1 MKNCSFGARLSVLS
15 LALAAIFSARAELL
29 ANLPETV
36 VTASRFAES
45 ASALPHAVSVI
56 TSAQIQASGASTVN
70 EAIMKLLGVP
80 GRLDTSGG
88 GNYTLDLRGF
98 GGTADRNQVVIVDGR
113 RLKADD
119 LSATNLSIV
128 PIETVERIEVM
139 RGTGAVQYGEG
150 ATGGVIVV
158 TTKAGKGVDRRN
170 AATVGASTGS
180 FATREAHASAVLAS
194 GGFSVDVA
202 GKDVRSNGH
211 RDNFAS
217 TSNNLASTVQWSNDW
232 LRLGAQSGRHM
243 VQSGWPGSLTAA
255 QYASDPT
262 QASSL
267 LNFGSVKSENTGV
280 FAEAILDA
288 WQLGAD
294 ANERT
299 ERIRNFWSG
308 AYGSD
313 VAASSINLRARYE
326 ARGDGLANAV
336 AFGMDNGKWASTSTS
351 GTISDSHST
360 ALYVTDD
367 LTLLSTGTRFSAG
380 LRGDLINKQRSSS
393 TLKLEER
400 PTAWQLGVSQVLG
413 QAITAYGH
421 VGTSY
426 RLATADEFTFTQP
439 GVILQTQTSRDVEM
453 GVRWVREANKVE
465 LRWYRN
471 DLSNELGYDPVVVN
485 TNSWT
490 GKGANVNF
498 DPTRRQG
505 LELEAKHQV
514 VDALDVRATVAVRD
528 AKFTAGA
535 YAGNDIAL
543 VPRQTVA
550 LGANWRPMSGHAVDV
565 GVNWVSSQSPTF
577 DNQCSM
583 PAYSTVDARYAYTA
597 GKLELAIGVKN
608 LGDVK
613 YYTLAYDCTAGVTT
627 SIYPEAGRSVTASAQ
642 LRF

>member
-1 MKNCSFGARLSVLS
+1 MKNWSFGARLSVLS
-15 LALAAIFSARAELL
+15 LALAAIFSARAEFV

-45 ASALPHAVSVI
+45 ASALPHAVSVV
-56 TSAQIQASGASTVN
+56 TAEQIHASGASTVN

-80 GRLDTSGG
+80 GRLDTAGG

-119 LSATNLSIV
+119 LSATNLSVV
-128 PIETVERIEVM
+128 PIETVDRIEVM
-139 RGTGAVQYGEG
+139 RGTGTVQYGEG
-150 ATGGVIVV
+150 VTGGVIVV

-170 AATVGASTGS
+170 AATVGASVGS
-180 FATREAHASAVLAS
+180 FATREAHASAVLVS

-243 VQSGWPGSLTAA
+243 VQSGWPGELTAA

-267 LNFGSVKSENTGV
+267 VNFGTVKSENTGV
-280 FAEAILDA
+280 FAEAVLDE

-326 ARGDGLANAV
+326 ARGYGLANAV

-393 TLKLEER
+393 PLKLEER

-550 LGANWRPMSGHAVDV
+550 LGANWRPVSGHAVDV

-613 YYTLAYDCTAGVTT
+613 YYTLAYGCTAGATT
-627 SIYPEAGRSVTASAQ
+627 SIYPEAGRAVTASAQ

>member
-1 MKNCSFGARLSVLS
+1 M
-15 LALAAIFSARAELL
+15 
-29 ANLPETV
+29 T
-36 VTASRFAES
+36 TSRFAES
-45 ASALPHAVSVI
+45 ASALPHAVSVM
-56 TSAQIQASGASTVN
+56 TAEQIKASGASSVN

-113 RLKADD
+113 RLREDD

-128 PIETVERIEVM
+128 PIETVDRIEVM
-139 RGTGAVQYGEG
+139 RGTGTVQYGEG

-158 TTKAGKGVDRRN
+158 TTKAGKGVDRRH
-170 AATVGASTGS
+170 AATVGASVGS

-194 GGFSVDVA
+194 GGFSVDVS

-262 QASSL
+262 HASSL
-267 LNFGSVKSENTGV
+267 GDFGVAKSENTGV
-280 FAEAILDA
+280 FAEADMGDWLF
-288 WQLGAD
+288 GAD
-294 ANERT
+294 ANQRSKQVRSE
-299 ERIRNFWSG
+299 NWG
-308 AYGSD
+308 AS
-313 VAASSINLRARYE
+313 AANVIASNVNVRARHE
-326 ARGDGLANAV
+326 VRGKSVANALV
-336 AFGMDNGKWASTSTS
+336 LGLDNGKWANTVIDSTYKTIGSFSESTSTA
-351 GTISDSHST
+351 I
-360 ALYVTDD
+360 YVTDD
-367 LTLLSTGTRFSAG
+367 LSYVPSGTRVSAG
-380 LRGDLINKQRSSS
+380 LRQEVVKKLESSS
-393 TLKLEER
+393 GMGLDEH
-400 PTAWQLGVSQVLG
+400 PVAWQIGVSQALG
-413 QAITAYGH
+413 QSVTAYGH
-421 VGTSY
+421 MATSY
-426 RLATADEFTFTQP
+426 RLATADEYTYVNT
-439 GVILQTQTSRDVEM
+439 GVILQTQTSRDVEL
-453 GVRWVREANKVE
+453 GARWVQALNKVE
-465 LRWYRN
+465 LRWFRS
-471 DLSNELGYDPVVVN
+471 DLTNEIGFDN
-485 TNSWT
+485 
-490 GKGANVNF
+490 GASPKRNVNF

-505 LELEAKHQV
+505 LELEAKHKV

-613 YYTLAYDCTAGVTT
+613 YYTLAYGCAGGVTT
-627 SIYPEAGRSVTASAQ
+627 SIYPEAGRAVTASVQ
-642 LRF
+642 MRF